1 MNEDI
6 SPELLRPL
14 RYMPDQRLKPSTS
27 RGMAPNLAAILHQ
40 KESQRL
46 KRRTKEIRQEHMMR
60 VRESFSRKVPLLK
73 KLCEH
78 EYLEA

>member
-1 MNEDI
+1 MNVKAFARFLYANV
-6 SPELLRPL
+6 PGAAAARFGA
-14 RYMPDQRLKPSTS
+14 MP
-27 RGMAPNLAAILHQ
+27 
-40 KESQRL
+40 RL